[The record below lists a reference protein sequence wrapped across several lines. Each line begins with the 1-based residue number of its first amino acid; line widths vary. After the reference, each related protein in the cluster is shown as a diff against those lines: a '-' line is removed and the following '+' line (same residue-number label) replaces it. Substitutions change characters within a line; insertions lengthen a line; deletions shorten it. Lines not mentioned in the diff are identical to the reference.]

1 MRIVGGA
8 LSGRRFEAP
17 SSEGTRPTSERVRE
31 AIASAIE
38 SRGGFEQT
46 RVLDLYAGSGAMAF
60 ESLSRGAQH
69 AVLVDADERIA
80 RAIERA
86 AKGLGL
92 GDRVAVIA
100 ADLRTPAA
108 IRRIAGA
115 GEAAFDRVFV
125 DPPYA
130 EIGQVAPLIGRLI
143 ARGLIAP
150 GCILA
155 IEHAKK
161 HAPDAIEGLTEIA
174 HKHYGDTSV
183 LLLARTEEAIEV
195 PA

>member
-1 MRIVGGA
+1 M
-8 LSGRRFEAP
+8 
-17 SSEGTRPTSERVRE
+17 RE

-38 SRGGFEQT
+38 SRGGFDDAQ
-46 RVLDLYAGSGAMAF
+46 VLDLYAGTGAMAF
-60 ESLSRGAQH
+60 EALSRGARA
-69 AVLVDADERIA
+69 AVLVDQD
-80 RAIERA
+80 
-86 AKGLGL
+86 G
-92 GDRVAVIA
+92 RVARSIAKAAGELQLQDRATVIA

-108 IRRIAGA
+108 IARIESATDRP
-115 GEAAFDRVFV
+115 FDRMFV

-130 EIGQVAPLIGRLI
+130 EIGQVAPLVARLV
-143 ARGLIAP
+143 ARGLLTP

-161 HAPDAIEGLTEIA
+161 HAPAQPEGFTLLT

-183 LLLARTEEAIEV
+183 LFLSFDPVPSSERDPLDPISPDEEA